1 MKLLIVGGV
10 AGGASTATRAR
21 RIAEDAEIIV
31 FERGPDVSFAKAHFR
46 GRTPQRRERPQQPG
60 VAAAGHQPPSFTVS
74 AALIARN
81 SLGYNLLSVN
91 GSR

>member
-1 MKLLIVGGV
+1 MAK
-10 AGGASTATRAR
+10 TRKTTPKPFCF
-21 RIAEDAEIIV
+21 ILM
-31 FERGPDVSFAKAHFR
+31 PFAKEFDDVYTL
-46 GRTPQRRERPQQPG
+46 GIN
-60 VAAAGHQPPSFTVS
+60 FTVS